1 MNVSY
6 FIGISS
12 AVLLTWLG
20 VTYFQ
25 QVPHESYPKQNRQ
38 TTSAVEVKPETT
50 KEPITVSVISVIE

>member
-1 MNVSY
+1 MNVSS

-20 VTYFQ
+20 VTYFH

-38 TTSAVEVKPETT
+38 TADTTDVAPE
-50 KEPITVSVISVIE
+50 VIEETVAVSIIE